1 MNNKKNQNVE
11 DSLKQLLFTGV
22 GLASNATEKLQE
34 TVNNLVQMGKLPSD
48 EGKKIITDFIAQSIN
63 KKEDYEKK
71 LQETLGEAMNKFKFV
86 SRDEYSALE
95 DKLMELEAKLAK
107 LKKEKNQDK

>member
-1 MNNKKNQNVE
+1 MSDKKNQNIE
-11 DSLKQLLFTGV
+11 ESLKQLLFTGV
-22 GLASNATEKLQE
+22 GLASNAAEKLQE

-48 EGKKIITDFIAQSIN
+48 EGKKIISDFLSQSLS
-63 KKEDYEKK
+63 KKDDYEKK
-71 LQETLGEAMNKFKFV
+71 LQESVGTALNKFKLV

-107 LKKEKNQDK
+107 LNKEKNQNK